1 MYYNLIE
8 QLKNKLEI
16 IKEDF
21 SEGKTLAIF
30 AELETEKLLNKAQ
43 DILSVYKEYNIKDDE
58 FIKGLNCVINQ
69 LNQFLIDIKDF
80 TNIKTV

>member
-1 MYYNLIE
+1 MHNILQKLI
-8 QLKNKLEI
+8 KKLET
-16 IKEDF
+16 IKDKF
-21 SEGKTLAIF
+21 SEGKILAIF